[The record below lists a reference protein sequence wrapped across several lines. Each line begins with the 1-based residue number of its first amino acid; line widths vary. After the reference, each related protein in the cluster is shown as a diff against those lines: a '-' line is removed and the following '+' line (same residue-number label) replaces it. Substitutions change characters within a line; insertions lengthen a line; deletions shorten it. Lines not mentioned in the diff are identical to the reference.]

1 MDFVTKIPRTRRGN
15 NMIWGIVDRVTK
27 SDLLMF
33 VICGKCKVDD
43 ESQILPIQELEVD
56 SRKRLVEEP
65 VELLDRKVTKLRK
78 KQIPMVL
85 VKWKHSLGSNLTWE
99 TETDMKTRYPYLFG
113 RDEIPG
119 TESP

>member
-1 MDFVTKIPRTRRGN
+1 LK
-15 NMIWGIVDRVTK
+15 
-27 SDLLMF
+27 
-33 VICGKCKVDD
+33 
-43 ESQILPIQELEVD
+43 VD

-99 TETDMKTRYPYLFG
+99 TEADMKSRYPHLFD

-119 TESP
+119 TESL